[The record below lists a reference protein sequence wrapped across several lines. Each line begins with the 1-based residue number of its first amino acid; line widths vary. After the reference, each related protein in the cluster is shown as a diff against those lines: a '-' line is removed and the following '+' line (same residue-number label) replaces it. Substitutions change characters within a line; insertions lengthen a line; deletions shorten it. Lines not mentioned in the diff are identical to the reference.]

1 MVARLV
7 GKLFAARAD
16 TLIWEVSNMA
26 FGSGDFMY
34 EVADGWG
41 QLPEGFEFKQVA
53 DVAVD
58 SNDNVYVY
66 NRGTHN
72 VVIFDREGNY
82 LDSWD
87 LQHKEAHGICVGE
100 RGNVYLADR
109 DSHVVEKTGS

>member
-1 MVARLV
+1 
-7 GKLFAARAD
+7 
-16 TLIWEVSNMA
+16 MA
-26 FGSGDFMY
+26 FGSGDYMY
-34 EVADGWG
+34 EVAEGWG

-109 DSHVVEKTGS
+109 DSHVVEKRDPEEI

>member
-1 MVARLV
+1 
-7 GKLFAARAD
+7 
-16 TLIWEVSNMA
+16 MA

-34 EVADGWG
+34 EVAEGWG

-58 SNDNVYVY
+58 GNDNVYVY

-72 VVIFDREGNY
+72 LVIFDREGNY

-87 LQHKEAHGICVGE
+87 LQHKEPHGICVGE
-100 RGNVYLADR
+100 RGNIYLADR
-109 DSHVVEKTGS
+109 NSHVVGEARP